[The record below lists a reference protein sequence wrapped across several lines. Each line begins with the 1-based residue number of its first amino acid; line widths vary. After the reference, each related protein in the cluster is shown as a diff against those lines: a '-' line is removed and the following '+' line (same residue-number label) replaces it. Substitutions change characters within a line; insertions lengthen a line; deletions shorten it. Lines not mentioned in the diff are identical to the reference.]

1 MRWILSLV
9 LVGLL
14 EVGVT
19 PLRAQKPVQE
29 APADSLLPTI
39 ERPVRLFIDCR
50 RCDRS
55 YFRRNITFVDHV
67 RDRKQADVHL
77 FVTSQRTGGG
87 GRNYR
92 LEFIG
97 RGPFDGFRYQLE
109 YQAISTLTRDER
121 RSQLASRIRQGMVPF
136 VSKSPAGDRVT
147 VSYEAETEDEEE
159 GRAPEDDPWNQWV
172 FEVGGNGRFGVEE
185 QERSYDF
192 GGEIEAERTTRA
204 WKINF
209 EAGTDYELD
218 IFERDSTEIRSSS
231 EDYDVQGSVV
241 KSLGPH
247 WGAGVFASGFSRTF
261 TNIDLGLRFKPAVEY
276 NIFPYRMSDQKS
288 LTFTYRIGPEH
299 RDYRAVTIFDKS
311 TQSLLEQSLSVSLN
325 LNRPWGSIHSS
336 VRGSHYFY
344 DLSKN
349 RLRFNNFLNVQLV
362 EGLSVFVSFEAEMI
376 QDQLFLPAGEAS
388 EEEILLRRRQLAT
401 NYEVGGSIGLSYTFG
416 SIYNNVVNTR
426 L

>member
-1 MRWILSLV
+1 MKWLSSLLLAGLFV
-9 LVGLL
+9 LGPNP
-14 EVGVT
+14 T
-19 PLRAQKPVQE
+19 RAQEPVPE
-29 APADSLLPTI
+29 APTDSLLPSI
-39 ERPVRLFIDCR
+39 DRPVRLFVDCR

-77 FVTSQRTGGG
+77 FVTTQRTGGG
-87 GRNYR
+87 GLNYR

-97 RGPFDGFRYQLE
+97 RGPFDGFRYELG
-109 YQAISTLTRDER
+109 YQAVSTLTRDER

-136 VSKSPAGDRVT
+136 VSKSPAGNRLT
-147 VSYEAETEDEEE
+147 VSYEPDSEEQE
-159 GRAPEDDPWNQWV
+159 GRAQEDDPWNQWV
-172 FEVGGNGRFGVEE
+172 FEIGGNGRFGLEE
-185 QERSYDF
+185 QQRNYDF
-192 GGEIEAERTTRA
+192 GGEIEAERITQA

-218 IFERDSTEIRSSS
+218 IFERDSTKIRSSS
-231 EDYDVQGSVV
+231 EDYDVEGSVV

-247 WGAGVFASGFSRTF
+247 WGTGIFASGFSRSF
-261 TNIDLGLRFKPAVEY
+261 TNVDLGLRFKPAVEY
-276 NIFPYRMSDQKS
+276 NIFPYRISDQKS
-288 LTFTYRIGPEH
+288 LTITYRVGPEH
-299 RDYRAVTIFDKS
+299 RNYRSETIFGKN
-311 TQSLLEQSLSVSLN
+311 TQSLLEQSLRVSLD

-344 DLSKN
+344 DLSRN
-349 RLRFNNFLNVQLV
+349 RLRFNNFLNLQLV
-362 EGLSVFVSFEAEMI
+362 EGLSLFMSFEAEMI
-376 QDQLFLPAGEAS
+376 QDQLFLPKGEAT
-388 EEEILLRRRQLAT
+388 EEEVLLRRRQLAT